1 MKETTNVKETTIKRR
16 RLGALLAATVAVLAF
31 SVPATAAEAKVPVGA
46 QGLKN
51 SYNGSGF
58 GYANS
63 DGNDGSVGV
72 QGLKNG
78 YGGYGGQ

>member
-1 MKETTNVKETTIKRR
+1 M
-16 RLGALLAATVAVLAF
+16 AAF

-51 SYNGSGF
+51 GYNGSGF
-58 GYANS
+58 RIAKT
-63 DGNDGSVGV
+63 DGNDGAVGV

-78 YGGYGGQ
+78 YGGYGEQ